1 MLMATPTKREDTKK
15 GRTNEAKAARAKSSA
30 SGTRGDG
37 ASGRDRAAGRS
48 SAASRGRGGRAAG
61 EHSALGEKLIGGVP
75 ARIMGPRIMF
85 IACLVA
91 LVAFGLLMVYS
102 ASSVEALSEGHSSTF
117 YLESQAK
124 NLLVGLGFA
133 AFSALVPM
141 RLTRSPL
148 MWGVWGVFSLLLIAV
163 LLVGQESGGATRWII
178 IAGFQFQ
185 PSELAKSVIILTSAM
200 IMHEFY
206 DERSISDGSFIARM
220 VVAVGV
226 PLFFIIFEPDL
237 GTCIII
243 AATVF
248 FMAILAG
255 ISGRLVAGL
264 MIGIAI
270 VGIVAVAVAPYRL
283 ERIMALL
290 DPWADPYGTGYQAT
304 LAIMAFASGGL
315 FGRGIGNSTMK
326 YNYLPEAHNDYILA
340 IIGEELGFVG
350 TLVFFAVVVG
360 LIYAGF
366 KIAAQSPTMQGKMIG
381 YGCTTMIG
389 VQFLVNI
396 MGILGVTPMTGKPL
410 PFISY
415 GGSALIGA
423 LILAGLVLRVSL
435 ESNPHTVYDA
445 RREGM
450 RVVSAADAAFMETP
464 GVSSLDDY
472 ATARVEGST
481 AGVARPRS
489 ARRREG
495 FTVVDGTSI
504 VSAPE
509 PRGGGEDRGGRGRG
523 SRRERPSRGGYA
535 QGIERHGSYER
546 VNLGSDP
553 ADRLR
558 SRSVR
563 TRYDE
568 GESTRGSGSRRGRGD
583 SHDR

>member
-350 TLVFFAVVVG
+350 TLVFFAVVAG

-450 RVVSAADAAFMETP
+450 HVVSAADAAFMETP

-472 ATARVEGST
+472 ATSRVEGST

-568 GESTRGSGSRRGRGD
+568 GESTRGSSSRRGRGD